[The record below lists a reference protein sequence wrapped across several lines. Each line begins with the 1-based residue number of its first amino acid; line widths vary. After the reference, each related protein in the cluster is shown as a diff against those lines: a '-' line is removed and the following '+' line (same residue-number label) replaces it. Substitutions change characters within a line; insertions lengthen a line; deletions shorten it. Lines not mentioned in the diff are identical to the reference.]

1 MQNRLYGAVLALV
14 MISTLASACR
24 KGAASAETK
33 SDAPAAAEQPPQ
45 PPKPV
50 PQTLPDVVARVNGE
64 AVTKGE
70 FEKFINQLEMNAGG
84 PVPPDRRDEIFR
96 NALDGLV
103 NLKLLSQ
110 EVKSRAVTGD
120 EQVVAEEIK
129 KIRSRFPTEEEF
141 NKALAAKQMT
151 AEKLQTEMRTQ
162 LGINKLME
170 SEASSASPVTDTD
183 VKDYYDKNPERF
195 KKPEQVRAS
204 HILFKTEGD
213 EAAKK
218 KARASAETVLK
229 QAKSGKDFAA
239 LAKEHSSDGSAQQG
253 GDLGFF
259 VKEQMV
265 AEFSNAAFAMQPGQI
280 SDIVESQ
287 FGYHIIK
294 VTERKAPE
302 TVALDQVSPQVKQ
315 FLTQQRQKER
325 ADTFM
330 KQLRSKAKIE
340 VLI

>member
-1 MQNRLYGAVLALV
+1 MRNRLYGAVVALV
-14 MISTLASACR
+14 MISTVASACR
-24 KGAASAETK
+24 KSVASAENKTA
-33 SDAPAAAEQPPQ
+33 APAAQEPQQ

-50 PQTLPDVVARVNGE
+50 PQTLPDVICRVNGE
-64 AVTKGE
+64 EVTKGE
-70 FEKFINQLEMNAGG
+70 FEKFIEQIERNAGG
-84 PVPPDRRDEIFR
+84 PVPADRRDEIYR
-96 NALDGLV
+96 NAIDGLV
-103 NLKLLSQ
+103 NVTLLSQ
-110 EVKSRAVTGD
+110 EVKARGLKGD
-120 EQVVAEEIK
+120 EQLVAEEIK

-141 NKALAAKQMT
+141 NKALAAQQMT
-151 AEKLQTEMRTQ
+151 IEKLTSEMLKQFT
-162 LGINKLME
+162 INKMME
-170 SEASSASPVTDTD
+170 AEAASAPPVTDTD
-183 VKDYYDKNPERF
+183 VKDYYDKNPDRF

-213 EAAKK
+213 AAAKK

-239 LAKEHSSDGSAQQG
+239 LAKQHSSDGSAQQG

-265 AEFSNAAFAMQPGQI
+265 PEFSNAAFALQPGQI

-315 FLTQQRQKER
+315 VLTQQRQKER
-325 ADTFM
+325 ADAFM

>member
-1 MQNRLYGAVLALV
+1 MV
-14 MISTLASACR
+14 STLASACR
-24 KGAASAETK
+24 KSAASAETNGC
-33 SDAPAAAEQPPQ
+33 ARRRRAAAAAAQARS
-45 PPKPV
+45 
-50 PQTLPDVVARVNGE
+50 PDAAGCCGPRQRRAGDQGRVREIHQSAREERRRPG
-64 AVTKGE
+64 A
-70 FEKFINQLEMNAGG
+70 
-84 PVPPDRRDEIFR
+84 PPDRRDEIFR

-110 EVKSRAVTGD
+110 EVKARGVTGD

-129 KIRSRFPTEEEF
+129 KIRSRFQTEDEF
-141 NKALAAKQMT
+141 TKALAAQQMT
-151 AEKLQTEMRTQ
+151 ADRLKTEMQTQ

-170 SEASSASPVTDTD
+170 SEASGASPVTDTD
-183 VKDYYDKNPERF
+183 VKDFYDKNPERF

-218 KARASAETVLK
+218 KARASAESVLK

-302 TVALDQVSPQVKQ
+302 PVALDQVSPQVKQ